1 MRIRLSSLDSGGEL
15 GVVEM
20 EMPAG
25 SAGPPLHIHPTHGEG
40 FYVLAITGGPRT
52 WAFAP
57 RNAPHALANH
67 GTATA
72 RVLCVFAPGGF
83 ERRFERIL
91 AEQEGRQDILAELA
105 DLAPAERATQVTG
118 PPIPPRTPPTSDGHG
133 AGGTVR
139 GIDPVRFTSWT
150 TETADAQRGAA
161 RSPEPGI
168 LAWAITRAT
177 RD

>member
-1 MRIRLSSLDSGGEL
+1 MTGLHPVIQPGPAGGGLRIRLSSLDSGGEL

-20 EMPAG
+20 EMLAG

-40 FYVLAITGGPRT
+40 FYVLDGQLTLQIGQEIITAGGGT

-67 GTATA
+67 SAAAA

-83 ERRFERIL
+83 ERRFERML
-91 AEQEGRQDILAELA
+91 AEQEGRQDILAEFA

-118 PPIPPRTPPTSDGHG
+118 PPIPPPNPTH
-133 AGGTVR
+133 
-139 GIDPVRFTSWT
+139 
-150 TETADAQRGAA
+150 
-161 RSPEPGI
+161 
-168 LAWAITRAT
+168 L
-177 RD
+177 